1 MMDISLESVCYYLGT
16 DSSDSTEAALVTGLI
31 NQAKAKL
38 SIQTGRDIESLPKA
52 YQDLAVETIN
62 AMVFLAY
69 YGNRDDIKTAHLSR
83 FISSNVFLL
92 TYAPKE

>member
-1 MMDISLESVCYYLGT
+1 MNISLESVCYYLGT
-16 DSSDSTEAALVTGLI
+16 DPTDITEAALVTGLI

-38 SIQTGRDIESLPKA
+38 SIQTG
-52 YQDLAVETIN
+52 QDLDKLPATYKELAEETIN

-69 YGNRDDIKTAHLSR
+69 YGNRDDIKTSHLSR